1 MTHTNTKPIILME
14 LDLIP
19 YRLFYYFFTL
29 NQLLF
34 LSRREKTLQ
43 LTTLVVLYHYIN
55 FTMISFSFFL
65 LRKAGTTEP
74 ISGNVTVS
82 HYWENCVTGI
92 LLGLNII

>member
-43 LTTLVVLYHYIN
+43 LTTLVVLYHYIILTLLWLV
-55 FTMISFSFFL
+55 FLFSL
-65 LRKAGTTEP
+65 EEGWD
-74 ISGNVTVS
+74 N
-82 HYWENCVTGI
+82 
-92 LLGLNII
+92 

>member
-34 LSRREKTLQ
+34 LSRREKPLQ
-43 LTTLVVLYHYIN
+43 LTTLVVLYHYIIL
-55 FTMISFSFFL
+55 T
-65 LRKAGTTEP
+65 
-74 ISGNVTVS
+74 
-82 HYWENCVTGI
+82 
-92 LLGLNII
+92 LLGSVFLFSLEEGWGD

>member
-34 LSRREKTLQ
+34 LSRREKPLQ
-43 LTTLVVLYHYIN
+43 LTTLVVLYHYIILTLLWSV
-55 FTMISFSFFL
+55 FLFSL
-65 LRKAGTTEP
+65 EEGW
-74 ISGNVTVS
+74 GD
-82 HYWENCVTGI
+82 
-92 LLGLNII
+92 

>member
-34 LSRREKTLQ
+34 LSRREKPLQ
-43 LTTLVVLYHYIN
+43 LTTLIVLYHYIILTLLWSV
-55 FTMISFSFFL
+55 FLFSL
-65 LRKAGTTEP
+65 EEGW
-74 ISGNVTVS
+74 GD
-82 HYWENCVTGI
+82 
-92 LLGLNII
+92 